1 MNERIDPVLE
11 LINKARDASF
21 DIDFDE
27 VDQAQQF
34 EQLLHKCAPVM
45 YALYMAVKK

>member
-1 MNERIDPVLE
+1 MNERIDPVME

-21 DIDFDE
+21 DIDMDLT
-27 VDQAQQF
+27 DQGINL
-34 EQLLHKCAPVM
+34 EQLLHECAPVM